1 VKISVINLV
10 TIQARAVDMQKCYN
24 NLTKETSMFR
34 EHTQKKSLLRKKIQE
49 TQNKHIAIMKKTSQ
63 NPSEEQTLRRNE
75 AKYELEIQ
83 NDDKKLTEYAGS
95 IAAHTDEITK
105 FHGQFE
111 IFFPTFVFNPRI
123 MDKDLENV
131 RLLIETEQNNTA
143 KISAQL
149 TTLNQQLKEGKEI
162 LES

>member
-1 VKISVINLV
+1 
-10 TIQARAVDMQKCYN
+10 
-24 NLTKETSMFR
+24 
-34 EHTQKKSLLRKKIQE
+34 
-49 TQNKHIAIMKKTSQ
+49 MKKASQ

-83 NDDKKLTEYAGS
+83 KDDKKLTKYAGS

-105 FHGQFE
+105 IHGQFE
-111 IFFPTFVFNPRI
+111 IFFPTFVFNPRN

-162 LES
+162 LESWHLWISWGTRETCARGVVCEKQEIPRFSGAHFVVSNMK